1 MDAKIKTK
9 IAELQKAFEQ
19 EELRISQAD
28 PIAKM
33 LLVALAHQANQIEQ
47 KIDSSVER
55 LSTLFCEQV
64 ILNSDL
70 YAQPAVSVVKIG
82 NSKEYA
88 PYRLD
93 EKVSFTYK
101 PTKCTYRPLFNSQII
116 PGELAA
122 YYAADTL
129 ILPYQEPIKAQKTNT
144 APKGEIWLAY
154 ESAGETETLE
164 GVTLALNHPI
174 RSSSDI
180 RAEICDTIFP
190 VHLALEEE
198 ICGLSPNF
206 MLIEYWKQ
214 HLIHQN
220 LWLYRFGSSK
230 SGKAIRRT
238 EMPGWLSETFN
249 PEALASLANHRY
261 LWIRLYSDTG
271 CSLPP
276 ATEIQFN
283 CIPVAN
289 YDTAS
294 VKLSYSEPIQRLENE
309 KTGAQF
315 LGVVQDAELAD
326 EYFIRDF
333 DVAQYDNHRIQ
344 EDILNLYRHY
354 VDDYYAFVNS
364 NALHDGAILRTL
376 RSAMVQVYDAL
387 EDFRPNKQTSFK
399 GTYAIRHPRNNQQP
413 IAISYFATHGR
424 RGNLLKK
431 GALLTASYV
440 AVGEVTALVDAA
452 GGRDKITGTTTRR
465 ELAKFSVHSNDRLFT
480 KIDFLQYA
488 HLEWLRAFGD
498 DSLKFCEIDTEM
510 KNLPVDN
517 HIEKC
522 LFIIFRINSERLY
535 EEALETN
542 FLAYLEINMKI
553 RKSFSCE
560 VRVRLVNIDNF

>member
-1 MDAKIKTK
+1 MDAKIKIK
-9 IAELQKAFEQ
+9 LAELQKVFEQ

-47 KIDSSVER
+47 KIDTSVER
-55 LSTLFCEQV
+55 LSALFCDQV
-64 ILNSDL
+64 IQNSNL

-101 PTKCTYRPLFNSQII
+101 PTKCIYRPLFTSQII

-122 YYAADTL
+122 YYAGDTL
-129 ILPYQEPIKAQKTNT
+129 VLPYQEPIKVQKANT

-154 ESAGETETLE
+154 EAAGEVETLE

-174 RSSSDI
+174 HSSSGI
-180 RAEICDTIFP
+180 RAEICDTIVP

-198 ICGLSPNF
+198 VYGLHTNF
-206 MLIEYWKQ
+206 RLIEYWKQ

-230 SGKAIRRT
+230 SDKAIRKT
-238 EMPGWLSETFN
+238 EMPHWLPETFN
-249 PEALASLANHRY
+249 PEALAPLANHRY
-261 LWIRLYSDTG
+261 LWIKLYSDTG

-276 ATEIQFN
+276 ATEIIFN

-289 YDTAS
+289 YDTTS

-309 KTGAQF
+309 KTGTQF
-315 LGVVQDAELAD
+315 LDVVQDAELAE

-333 DVAQYDNHRIQ
+333 DVTQYDNHRIR

-354 VDDYYAFVNS
+354 VDDYFAFVHN

-387 EDFRPNKQTSFK
+387 EDCKPNKQTAFK
-399 GTYAIRHPRNNQQP
+399 GVYAIRHPRNNQQP
-413 IAISYFATHGR
+413 IAISYFVTHGA
-424 RGNLLKK
+424 RGNLLTKD
-431 GALLTASYV
+431 ALLTPSYV
-440 AVGEVTALVDAA
+440 AVGEVTALVNAA
-452 GGRDKITGTTTRR
+452 GGRDKVTGTTTRR

-480 KIDFLQYA
+480 KIDFLQYGRM
-488 HLEWLRAFGD
+488 EWLRAFGD
-498 DSLKFCEIDTEM
+498 DSLKFCKMDMEM
-510 KNLPVDN
+510 GNLPVGN

-522 LFIIFRINSERLY
+522 LFMIFRINSERLY
-535 EEALETN
+535 EEAMETN
-542 FLAYLEINMKI
+542 FQDYLEINMEI
-553 RKSFSCE
+553 RKSFGCE
-560 VRVRLVNIDNF
+560 VRVRLVNIDNL